1 MANTMKLKVFKQDGS
16 EASTVDVSKNV
27 FGFEADG
34 SESAMFNAV
43 LVYRAN
49 LRQAT
54 AKTKKRFEVSGGG
67 KKPFRQKGTGRAR
80 AGSSRS
86 PIWVG
91 GGTVF
96 GPTGVQNFKIRQNKK
111 EHAIAVKSALSLLA
125 KKDMVVLDGLKVE
138 GKTKEIVKL
147 LEALKI
153 NENKVLIVSEDDK
166 VLQASNN
173 LPNVLNRSY
182 DNLSVYDLLN
192 TEKLVIVK
200 EDLKKLEEGL
210 K

>member
-34 SESAMFNAV
+34 SDSAMFNAV

-80 AGSSRS
+80 AGSTRS

-111 EHAIAVKSALSLLA
+111 EHAIAVKSALSALA
-125 KKDMVVLDGLKVE
+125 KKDMVVLDSLKVE

-153 NENKVLIVSEDDK
+153 NENKVLLVSDDDK

-200 EDLKKLEEGL
+200 EDLKKVEEGL

>member
-34 SESAMFNAV
+34 SDSAMFNAV

-80 AGSSRS
+80 AGSTRS

-111 EHAIAVKSALSLLA
+111 EHAIAVKSALSALA
-125 KKDMVVLDGLKVE
+125 KKDMIVLDSLKVE

-153 NENKVLIVSEDDK
+153 NENKVLLVSDDDK

>member
-34 SESAMFNAV
+34 SDSAMFNAV

-80 AGSSRS
+80 AGSTRS

-111 EHAIAVKSALSLLA
+111 EHAIAVKSALSALA
-125 KKDMVVLDGLKVE
+125 KKDMIVLDSLKVE

-153 NENKVLIVSEDDK
+153 NENKVLLVSDDDK

-200 EDLKKLEEGL
+200 EDLKKVEEGL

>member
-1 MANTMKLKVFKQDGS
+1 MSNMNLKVYSQTG
-16 EASTVDVSKNV
+16 EEVSTLEVSKDV
-27 FGFEADG
+27 FGIKVNEQVIFD
-34 SESAMFNAV
+34 AV
-43 LVYRAN
+43 LTYLAN
-49 LRQAT
+49 RRQAT
-54 AKTKKRFEVSGGG
+54 AKTKKRAEVSGGG
-67 KKPFRQKGTGRAR
+67 RKPWRQKGTGRAR
-80 AGSSRS
+80 AGSTRS

-111 EHAIAVKSALSLLA
+111 EHAIAVKSALSALA
-125 KKDMVVLDGLKVE
+125 KKDMIVLDSLKVE

-153 NENKVLIVSEDDK
+153 NENKVLLVSDDDK

-200 EDLKKLEEGL
+200 EDLKKVEEGL

>member
-16 EASTVDVSKNV
+16 EASTVDVSKTV

-34 SESAMFNAV
+34 SDSAMFNAV

-80 AGSSRS
+80 AGSTRS

-111 EHAIAVKSALSLLA
+111 EHAIAVKSALSALA
-125 KKDMVVLDGLKVE
+125 KKDMIVLDSLKVE

-153 NENKVLIVSEDDK
+153 NENKVLLVSDDDK

-200 EDLKKLEEGL
+200 EDLKKVEEGL